1 MALLGRR
8 KVFIQ
13 RQHVL
18 QISIHD
24 WHESVPKRWF
34 IPLISPPKY
43 SEPKRLCLFTP
54 ELGENS
60 EFLPLVHRRR
70 MCLPENGDLLKM
82 PQNH

>member
-8 KVFIQ
+8 KAFIQ

-43 SEPKRLCLFTP
+43 SEPKPLCLFTP

-60 EFLPLVHRRR
+60 EFLPLFHRWVFPKGECAFQR
-70 MCLPENGDLLKM
+70 MEIC
-82 PQNH
+82 